1 MSPKSIR
8 AVCARSAKQSV
19 VCRPLTRLSS
29 SEASPSPRVIFSG
42 IQPTGVPHLGNYL
55 GAMQQWVKLQNEAS
69 ANTSLIYSVVDLHA
83 ITVYQDPNALRTSK
97 REMLAALLAVGLDP
111 QKCTIFYQSD
121 VGHSQVPAHS
131 ELMWILSCSASM
143 GYLSRMTQWKV
154 CIFLPNISLLNLLA
168 ISLTIN
174 LFFSYPWLY
183 LTKLDLDENA
193 NPLDSS
199 TKTKLKLGLFSYPVL
214 QAADIL
220 IHRATHVPVGHD
232 QSQHLEF
239 ARECAAGFNHLAGDK
254 LLVQP
259 ETLLS
264 PAKRVMALDK
274 PTNKMSKS
282 ALNPKSR
289 ILITDSSSTISK
301 KLRVALTDSIEGVT
315 YDPSSRPGVSNLIEI
330 AFNLDG
336 SNHGAASPAEYAK
349 DFEGLSLKALKN
361 KVAEVV
367 DDHLMPIRSKFEEI
381 IGGDGKILQE
391 AAQIGAEKARK
402 SAESTMQ
409 LVRHAVGF

>member
-55 GAMQQWVKLQNEAS
+55 GAMQQWVRLQNEAS

-143 GYLSRMTQWKV
+143 GYLSRMTQWK
-154 CIFLPNISLLNLLA
+154 S
-168 ISLTIN
+168 
-174 LFFSYPWLY
+174 
-183 LTKLDLDENA
+183 KLDLDENA

-254 LLVQP
+254 ILVQP

-282 ALNPKSR
+282 APNPKSR
-289 ILITDSSSTISK
+289 ILITDTSSTISK

-349 DFEGLSLKALKN
+349 DFEGLSLKALKD

>member
-1 MSPKSIR
+1 MSSKLCS
-8 AVCARSAKQSV
+8 AVCTRSVKQSGAK
-19 VCRPLTRLSS
+19 RALTRFYSA
-29 SEASPSPRVIFSG
+29 EASPSPRVIFSG

-69 ANTSLIYSVVDLHA
+69 SNTSLIYSVVDLHA
-83 ITVYQDPNALRTSK
+83 ITVHQNPDALRTSK

-111 QKCTIFYQSD
+111 QKCTIFFQSD
-121 VGHSQVPAHS
+121 VPAHS

-143 GYLSRMTQWKV
+143 GYLSRMTQWK
-154 CIFLPNISLLNLLA
+154 S
-168 ISLTIN
+168 
-174 LFFSYPWLY
+174 
-183 LTKLDLDENA
+183 KLDLDENA
-193 NPLDSS
+193 NPLDPS

-239 ARECAAGFNHLAGDK
+239 ARECAAGFNHLAGSK
-254 LLVQP
+254 ILVQP

-264 PAKRVMALDK
+264 PAKRVMALDR
-274 PTNKMSKS
+274 PTQKMSKS
-282 ALNPKSR
+282 APNPKSR

-315 YDPSSRPGVSNLIEI
+315 YDPSARPGVSNLIEI
-330 AFNLDG
+330 AFNLDS
-336 SNHGAASPAEYAK
+336 SNHGATSPADYAK
-349 DFEGLSLKALKN
+349 EFEGLSLKALKE

-367 DDHLMPIRSKFEEI
+367 DGHLAPIRARFEEI
-381 IGGDGKILQE
+381 VGGDGKIIEE
-391 AAQIGAEKARK
+391 AAQTGAEKARK
-402 SAESTMQ
+402 SAELTMQ
-409 LVRHAVGF
+409 AVKHAIGF

>member
-1 MSPKSIR
+1 MSSKFYS
-8 AVCARSAKQSV
+8 ATCARSVKRSGAKRALARFYSAE
-19 VCRPLTRLSS
+19 T
-29 SEASPSPRVIFSG
+29 SPTPRVIFSG

-55 GAMQQWVKLQNEAS
+55 GAMQQWVRLQNEAS
-69 ANTSLIYSVVDLHA
+69 SNTSLIYSVVDLHA
-83 ITVYQDPNALRTSK
+83 ITVHQNPDALRTSK

-111 QKCTIFYQSD
+111 QKCTIFFQSD
-121 VGHSQVPAHS
+121 VPAHS

-143 GYLSRMTQWKV
+143 GYLSRMTQWK
-154 CIFLPNISLLNLLA
+154 S
-168 ISLTIN
+168 
-174 LFFSYPWLY
+174 
-183 LTKLDLDENA
+183 KLDLDENA

-239 ARECAAGFNHLAGDK
+239 ARECAAGFNHLAGSK
-254 LLVQP
+254 ILVQP

-264 PAKRVMALDK
+264 PAKRVMALDR
-274 PTNKMSKS
+274 PTQKMSKS
-282 ALNPKSR
+282 APNPKSR

-315 YDPSSRPGVSNLIEI
+315 YDPSARPGVSNLIEI
-330 AFNLDG
+330 AFNLDS
-336 SNHGAASPAEYAK
+336 SNHGAVSPADYAK
-349 DFEGLSLKALKN
+349 GFEGLSLKALKE

-367 DDHLMPIRSKFEEI
+367 DGHLAPIRARFEEI
-381 IGGDGKILQE
+381 VGGDGRIIEE
-391 AAQIGAEKARK
+391 AAQTGAEKARK
-402 SAESTMQ
+402 SAEVTMQ
-409 LVRHAVGF
+409 AVKHAIGF

>member
-121 VGHSQVPAHS
+121 VPAHS

-143 GYLSRMTQWKV
+143 GYLSRMTQWK
-154 CIFLPNISLLNLLA
+154 S
-168 ISLTIN
+168 
-174 LFFSYPWLY
+174 
-183 LTKLDLDENA
+183 KLDLDENA